1 MPTWFGYIICSLH
14 LSDYLTSAF
23 QSRGHLGSHAAC
35 SCLMGPAAR
44 FNSTPSSF
52 ASIGGSSSK
61 SSDPNL
67 PATSHTAFY
76 CEQTTSLQIPFL
88 PHMPKLHLLRFHH
101 VGPDFHRPDQLQK
114 THKLIKSQSKQ
125 HRLQLLPYPVCPN
138 GPVKLG
144 HTGQGLVA
152 TGNWP
157 KLMRSEISK

>member
-101 VGPDFHRPDQLQK
+101 VGPDFHRPPQLQK
-114 THKLIKSQSKQ
+114 PTSSSNHSLSNIDYNCFLT
-125 HRLQLLPYPVCPN
+125 RFAPM
-138 GPVKLG
+138 
-144 HTGQGLVA
+144 GL
-152 TGNWP
+152 
-157 KLMRSEISK
+157 